1 MERKLEEKNSS
12 NLQKSSKSVDD
23 FILLG
28 AQPLEFRAEDLP
40 EFNEEEKE
48 EEEKNIGSEKNF
60 LKLILEKN
68 LIFVR
73 MFI

>member
-1 MERKLEEKNSS
+1 L

-28 AQPLEFRAEDLP
+28 AQPIEFRAEDLP

-48 EEEKNIGSEKNF
+48 EEESTSLLNEELF
-60 LKLILEKN
+60 LN
-68 LIFVR
+68 
-73 MFI
+73 